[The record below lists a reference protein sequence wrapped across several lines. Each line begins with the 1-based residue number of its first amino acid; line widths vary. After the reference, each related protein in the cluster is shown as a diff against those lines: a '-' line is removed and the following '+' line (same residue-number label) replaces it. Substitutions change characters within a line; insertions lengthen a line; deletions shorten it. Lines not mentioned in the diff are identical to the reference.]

1 MTRPSV
7 KQITHGEQGVD
18 MARSARQLDSNW
30 HHHILSS
37 DGSGDIRVQDAK
49 RLPSGNEFRPG
60 GQYRSVN
67 RQKKL
72 RFWKRPMTQ
81 DSVKW
86 RVVRIQKASGQ
97 NYSLEWGP

>member
-49 RLPSGNEFRPG
+49 RLPSGNEFRSAAP
-60 GQYRSVN
+60 
-67 RQKKL
+67 
-72 RFWKRPMTQ
+72 T
-81 DSVKW
+81 
-86 RVVRIQKASGQ
+86 I
-97 NYSLEWGP
+97 SLGH